1 MNIALFI
8 ARRLIGKN
16 EYRFSRPVIRIAIT
30 AIALSLSVMLLSL
43 AIIKGF
49 QNEIRD
55 KVIGLSS
62 HIQVTDFS
70 DGNSYESTLLSDSDT
85 LKQLL
90 QNVEGIKHIQ
100 SYATKAGIIKT
111 KDEIQGVVL
120 KGVSNDFDPNF
131 LKSKLIEGEIP
142 LFGGETKSNNIVLSS
157 TIAKQLNLNLM
168 DDLHMYFIQQPVRV
182 RKFTIVGIY
191 ETGVAEYDNM
201 LVFGDIGHI
210 QKLNKWT
217 NKDVGALEIQIDN
230 FDDLELITQRVYS
243 EIGYSLN
250 AKNVIDLNPQLF
262 DWLDLQNLNVKV
274 ILILMLIVGAIN
286 MITALFILILEQT
299 QLIGTLKSL
308 GSSNWNIRKIFLYH
322 SAYLISKGLLFGNLI
337 GISLAVIQKK
347 FQLVTLNPDTYY
359 MSFIPIDLNWVNFLV
374 LNIGT
379 LLVCLGI
386 LIIPSYLISKIN
398 PVRAIRFE

>member
-16 EYRFSRPVIRIAIT
+16 EYQFSKPIIRIAIT

-157 TIAKQLNLNLM
+157 TIAKQLNLKLM